1 MSSWIGRD
9 RRKYIKG
16 EFEKM
21 SSGAGLV
28 SDRERK
34 ASEQKVHEGTNQAL
48 QQQQAQMNRQA
59 QASGPVMA
67 GQYQQQA
74 QQTGQAMT
82 DAQRRGTIA
91 SQDQLSKLEE
101 HRRARVEQLSQQQIE
116 NNLEKADRAAEFNM
130 RSVEAVGEILGAIF
144 GMG

>member
-1 MSSWIGRD
+1 MSWIGRD

-34 ASEQKVHEGTNQAL
+34 AAEKKVHEGTNQAL
-48 QQQQAQMNRQA
+48 QQQQAQLNRQA

-67 GQYQQQA
+67 GQMQQQA
-74 QQTGQAMT
+74 QQATEAMA
-82 DAQRRGTIA
+82 DAQRQGTIA

-101 HRRARVEQLSQQQIE
+101 HRRARVDQLSQQQIE
-116 NNLEKADRAAEFNM
+116 NNLAKADRAAEINM
-130 RSVEAVGEILGAIF
+130 RAVEAAGEVLAAIF